1 MTDTPNKSEQV
12 AHLDG
17 EKQRPS
23 NSLWATAGRRIR
35 QDYLS
40 MGAIAVLLIL
50 TILSFSEPLISDYF
64 GVNYT
69 RTSDEIR
76 FLAPGSPGHPL
87 GTDNLG
93 RDMLARLLRG
103 GQVSITIGVT
113 AAVMSTL
120 LGVTIGLIAGFYQ
133 GGRVAFIDDIIM
145 WFITTI
151 NSIPTLL
158 LLILLSSVL
167 NPSVEVLIAVLTF
180 VSWSGTMRLIRGE
193 TISIR
198 ENEYVISAKA
208 VGASDLRVMF
218 THILPNT
225 LSVLVTT
232 MAIQVGTLI
241 LVESALS
248 FLGLGVRPPEASWGN
263 MLTEAQAYFQQAPH
277 MSILP
282 GLFIVATV
290 LSMYLIGDGLRD
302 ALDPRSNK

>member
-1 MTDTPNKSEQV
+1 MTDTPNTSKQV
-12 AHLDG
+12 AHLED
-17 EKQRPS
+17 EQRPS
-23 NSLWATAGRRIR
+23 NSLWATAARRIR

-40 MGAIAVLLIL
+40 LGAIAVLIVL
-50 TILSFSEPLISDYF
+50 TVLSFSEPLISDYF

-76 FLAPGSPGHPL
+76 FLPPGSPGHPL

-93 RDMLARLLRG
+93 RDQLARLLRG

-113 AAVMSTL
+113 AALMSTI
-120 LGVTIGLIAGFYQ
+120 LGVSIGLVAGYYQ
-133 GGRVAFIDDIIM
+133 GGKFAIVDDIIM
-145 WFITTI
+145 WLITTV

-167 NPSVEVLIAVLTF
+167 SPSVEVLIAVLTF

-225 LSVLVTT
+225 FSVLVTT

-248 FLGLGVRPPEASWGN
+248 FLGLGVQPPEASWGN

-290 LSMYLIGDGLRD
+290 LSTYLIGDGLRD